1 MERDDMIS
9 YRDVIE
15 TKKMTPEERE
25 ELEKK
30 LKEES
35 DQLTDWPK
43 M

>member
-1 MERDDMIS
+1 MERDDIIS

-15 TKKMTPEERE
+15 TMKMTPEERE

-35 DQLTDWPK
+35 DQLTDWP
-43 M
+43 MM

>member
-1 MERDDMIS
+1 MIS

-35 DQLTDWPK
+35 DQLTDWPN

>member
-35 DQLTDWPK
+35 DQLTDWP
-43 M
+43 MM

>member
-1 MERDDMIS
+1 MERDDIIS

-35 DQLTDWPK
+35 DQLTDWP
-43 M
+43 MM